1 MVMGEKRSSMYIV
14 HTTSQHIFRLFFVV
28 LLLCTNIAASTCPTK
43 QNDCVAQG
51 YLKTTS
57 ENNVS
62 VSTIGDMAC
71 VVICQLTYFDKLL
84 VALSYI
90 TGIACVINALFK
102 FKQQK
107 DNPTQIPISA
117 PIVMLFVGVFM
128 IYLPSLVQGGAA
140 TVFGDSAKSGGAYGE
155 NTSSIGN

>member
-1 MVMGEKRSSMYIV
+1 MGEKRSSMYIV
-14 HTTSQHIFRLFFVV
+14 HTICQHISRLFFVV
-28 LLLCTNIAASTCPTK
+28 LLLCTNIAASTCPTT
-43 QNDCVAQG
+43 QASCQSQG
-51 YLKTTS
+51 YSTGT
-57 ENNVS
+57 VS
-62 VSTIGDMAC
+62 VSNIGDMAC
-71 VVICQLTYFDKLL
+71 VVICQLTYFDELL

-102 FKQQK
+102 FKQHK

-117 PIVMLFVGVFM
+117 PIVMLFVGIFM

-140 TVFGDSAKSGGAYGE
+140 TVFGGSAESGGVFGE